1 MIILEEGTEVLEKGM
16 IIPENQREV
25 VLTRQH
31 REQEASELWSQALMA
46 TDINKRMTKRLES
59 VMRRNAPNSVL
70 NKSLE

>member
-1 MIILEEGTEVLEKGM
+1 MIIFEEGMDVLEKGM

-46 TDINKRMTKRLES
+46 TDINKRMET
-59 VMRRNAPNSVL
+59 V
-70 NKSLE
+70 

>member
-25 VLTRQH
+25 VSTRQH
-31 REQEASELWSQALMA
+31 REQEASELQSQALMA
-46 TDINKRMTKRLES
+46 TDINKRMKKRFES